1 MGADEIFSEI
11 TRRKERLAQIDEEL
25 AVLKRPAKQNG
36 IDENRLRKMLPEELG
51 AFRELLRSDV
61 QEAREALRVLLA
73 GPIKC
78 LPHVAEDGR
87 RTFAFRGETV
97 LDRVLNSRN
106 AAFHNCGTE
115 ERT

>member
-1 MGADEIFSEI
+1 M
-11 TRRKERLAQIDEEL
+11 T
-25 AVLKRPAKQNG
+25 
-36 IDENRLRKMLPEELG
+36 
-51 AFRELLRSDV
+51 
-61 QEAREALRVLLA
+61 REALRVLLA
-73 GPIKC
+73 GPIRC
-78 LPHVAEDGR
+78 LPHVGEDGR